1 MLFNSLTFVVF
12 FLLVLAAFWTM
23 RSWDARKNLLL
34 VASYLFYG
42 AWNPPF
48 AALLFATT
56 ALDFYLGRKMGKVN
70 TPHERRLWLIIS
82 VAVNLS
88 MLGFFKYGNFLLEN
102 FQWVLA
108 RGGIEYKPP
117 HLDVFLPIGISFYTF
132 HSLSYTLDIYRGVMR
147 PTRSLRDFTLAVSFF
162 PQLVAGPIV
171 RAGDFLPQLEAPP
184 KSQSGRFLWGLFLM
198 TLGLFEK
205 VVLADTMLS
214 GSADRVFG
222 HGGPLVAL
230 DSWMGV
236 IAFAG
241 QIFFDFAGY
250 STCAIGAA
258 LCLGFHLKD
267 NFRFPYAAVG
277 FSDFWRRWHISLS
290 TFLRDYLYI
299 PLGGNRH
306 GAVRAMVNLIIV
318 MFLGG
323 LWHGAAWT
331 FVVWGLLH
339 GSYLAIERL
348 LRVFFKEAPWANH
361 LGFKLGAGTI
371 TYVAVLIAWVFF
383 RASDFTSASRL
394 LSSMFGAYPH
404 GDVLLSTRDI
414 LQVAIVTFFLLI
426 AHWLLRDNSIEAA
439 VTRLPRWV
447 VTGTWAAMAC
457 AIILNQGSSNAFIY
471 FQF

>member
-12 FLLVLAAFWTM
+12 FLLVLAAYWTM
-23 RSWDARKNLLL
+23 RSWEARKNLLL
-34 VASYLFYG
+34 VASYIFYG

-56 ALDFYLGRKMGKVN
+56 ALDFYLGRKMGKVH

-102 FQWVLA
+102 FQWLLA
-108 RGGIEYKPP
+108 RGGIAYQPP

-171 RAGDFLPQLEAPP
+171 RAGDFLPQLAVPP
-184 KSQSGRFLWGLFLM
+184 KPQNGRFLWGLALM

-222 HGGPLVAL
+222 HGGPLLAL
-230 DSWMGV
+230 DSWIGV

-361 LGFKLGAGTI
+361 LGFKLVTGAI
-371 TYVAVLIAWVFF
+371 TYVAVLVAWVFF
-383 RASDFTSASRL
+383 RASDFTSANRL
-394 LSSMFGAYPH
+394 LSSMF
-404 GDVLLSTRDI
+404 
-414 LQVAIVTFFLLI
+414 
-426 AHWLLRDNSIEAA
+426 
-439 VTRLPRWV
+439 
-447 VTGTWAAMAC
+447 
-457 AIILNQGSSNAFIY
+457 
-471 FQF
+471 